1 MDCSNAH
8 IYNQEQL
15 REIKE
20 SFPAEAFEQLQAHL
34 VPITSE
40 QHKELEPLGELKRKG
55 YMRNQPCVCGS
66 GEKFKKCCWN
76 QYK

>member
-1 MDCSNAH
+1 MAENMPVEKFKDF
-8 IYNQEQL
+8 
-15 REIKE
+15 E
-20 SFPAEAFEQLQAHL
+20 SHL
-34 VPITSE
+34 VPITST

-66 GEKFKKCCWN
+66 GDKFKKCCWD